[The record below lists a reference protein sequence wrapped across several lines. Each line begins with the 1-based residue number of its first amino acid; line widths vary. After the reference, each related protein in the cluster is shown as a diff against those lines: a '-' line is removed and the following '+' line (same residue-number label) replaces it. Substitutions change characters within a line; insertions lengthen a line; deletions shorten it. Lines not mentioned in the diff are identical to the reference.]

1 MHPEKEA
8 VVYIWWP
15 WKVVEY
21 DLGKREVTGAAW
33 EFGKG
38 ARNRVVKTWLVPSS
52 CYLSDCFADDGPGS
66 TTTTAAQSSLIL
78 VCKRKRHYIA
88 HTKSASAPR
97 PLKSKLSRVVSKN
110 PTTSTLQ
117 IGL

>member
-1 MHPEKEA
+1 MHPENQA
-8 VVYIWWP
+8 VVYIWSP

-21 DLGKREVTGAAW
+21 DLGKREITGAAW

-52 CYLSDCFADDGPGS
+52 CYLSDCFADDDLFKGL
-66 TTTTAAQSSLIL
+66 TTTTAAQSSLI
-78 VCKRKRHYIA
+78 RHYIP

-110 PTTSTLQ
+110 PTTLTLQ